1 MKRVKE
7 IDIKNCTYFF
17 DHMINIKN
25 LDSNKIKLDKKPYKK
40 KKIIY
45 HIGYKTVKDLSYAKI
60 NNMNHYYE

>member
-7 IDIKNCTYFF
+7 IDIKNCTYFSN
-17 DHMINIKN
+17 HMINIKN
-25 LDSNKIKLDKKPYKK
+25 LDPKKIKLDKKPCK

-45 HIGYKTVKDLSYAKI
+45 HIRYKTVKDLSFAKI